1 MAADDEVQRLS
12 DIEAIK
18 VLRARYTRAI
28 DTKDWALYG
37 DSLAEDAHLSTD
49 RGEDHGREHI
59 VEVISRALTS
69 ATTVHHVHT
78 PEIELT
84 GADTASGIWAMND
97 LVDFPT
103 FAIRGWG
110 HYRETYVRTD
120 DGWKIQSSTLT
131 RLRVDTEGELPQR

>member
-1 MAADDEVQRLS
+1 MATDDDVQRLS

-28 DTKDWALYG
+28 DTKDWDLYG
-37 DSLAEDAHLSTD
+37 DSLAEDAHLSTE

-59 VEVISRALTS
+59 VEVISQALTT

-84 GADTASGIWAMND
+84 GPDTASGIWAMND

-110 HYRETYVRTD
+110 HYEETYVRTD
-120 DGWKIQSSTLT
+120 DGWKIQSSTLR
-131 RLRVDTEGELPQR
+131 RLRVDTEGELPSR

>member
-1 MAADDEVQRLS
+1 MDELQRLV
-12 DIEAIK
+12 DIRAIEQ
-18 VLRARYTRAI
+18 LRARYTRAI
-28 DTKDWALYG
+28 DTKDWDLYG
-37 DSLAEDAHLSTD
+37 DSLTEDAHLATD

-59 VEVISRALTS
+59 VGVISQALAT
-69 ATTVHHVHT
+69 ATTVHHVHS

-84 GADTASGIWAMND
+84 GPDTATGTWAMND

-131 RLRVDTEGELPQR
+131 RLRVDTEGEVPGRG